1 METQNLTYS
10 QTQLLANVKLK
21 WIKVRSEQSFLQI
34 ISLFQAGTRDSGIK
48 PRSLHALAAAAAHPQ
63 GTREFPTADSKLCM
77 DHPITFLK
85 YRYFYSHFLAWS
97 CCSCMMSKDGSGNLL
112 QVMRQFLEVNLLTC
126 VTFYVFHF
134 KDSAS
139 QDVQVL
145 VTVQDCSGDFE
156 LDLNL
161 PNTFQG
167 VIMFK
172 CRIVRRT
179 LFETCM

>member
-1 METQNLTYS
+1 M
-10 QTQLLANVKLK
+10 LLMHD
-21 WIKVRSEQSFLQI
+21 EQRWFLQ
-34 ISLFQAGTRDSGIK
+34 L
-48 PRSLHALAAAAAHPQ
+48 
-63 GTREFPTADSKLCM
+63 
-77 DHPITFLK
+77 
-85 YRYFYSHFLAWS
+85 
-97 CCSCMMSKDGSGNLL
+97 
-112 QVMRQFLEVNLLTC
+112 MRRVLGVNLLTC

-172 CRIVRRT
+172 CRIVR
-179 LFETCM
+179 LEELCLKPACEEKLPASKNECSSILSFKMALAFEFC